1 MEQTRQRT
9 ALELRQRMLTLVKE
23 ERRVE
28 LVLLAA
34 GHDAR
39 EIGSDLPS
47 RSHERYGT
55 VSNGRVV

>member
-1 MEQTRQRT
+1 
-9 ALELRQRMLTLVKE
+9 MLSLVKE

-39 EIGSDLPS
+39 ELGSDLPS
-47 RSHERYGT
+47 RSEQHGT
-55 VSNGRVV
+55 VSNERVRG